1 MTQKRDFYE
10 VLGIDR
16 NADMTAIKRAYR
28 KLAKKYHP
36 DINKDDPKADEKF
49 KEVTEAY
56 EVLSDEEKRKLYDQF
71 GMAAFEENRSGGAYR
86 NTGAYQSAS
95 DTGEGYRF
103 YHSEGNNIDDLLKNF
118 FGDEFETGH
127 HRGFGYG
134 FDGAENSGFEDF
146 VFHRRS
152 YEGRDVSAKIQI
164 GFDEAVFGCD
174 KVISYQDENGN
185 MQSLQV
191 HIPAGID
198 NGKKIRLKGK
208 GTNGK
213 NGGGSGDLYL
223 EVEVGNKEGYERKG
237 QDVYSTIQI
246 PYTTAVFGGEVIVPT
261 LYGQVSCRIKEGTQ
275 SGTKIRLRGKGIPY
289 MGHPSNKGDQYVV
302 VEIQVPRSLND
313 RAKQKLREYQQ
324 AV

>member
-1 MTQKRDFYE
+1 MAQKRDFYE
-10 VLGIDR
+10 VLGVDR
-16 NADMTAIKRAYR
+16 NADMTAIKSAYR

-49 KEVTEAY
+49 KEITEAY
-56 EVLSDEEKRKLYDQF
+56 EVLSDEEKRKLYDQS
-71 GMAAFEENRSGGAYR
+71 GMVD
-86 NTGAYQSAS
+86 S
-95 DTGEGYRF
+95 DSFHFQG
-103 YHSEGNNIDDLLKNF
+103 SDIDDLLKNF

-127 HRGFGYG
+127 QGGFGYG
-134 FDGAENSGFEDF
+134 FGGAENRGFGDF
-146 VFHRRS
+146 SFHRRP
-152 YEGRDVSAKIQI
+152 YEGRDVSARIQI

-174 KVISYQDENGN
+174 KMITYQDENGKI
-185 MQSLQV
+185 QSLQV

-223 EVEVGNKEGYERKG
+223 EVQVGNKEGYERKG

-289 MGHPSNKGDQYVV
+289 MEHPSNKGDQYVT
-302 VEIQVPRSLND
+302 VEILVPRSLNHT
-313 RAKQKLREYQQ
+313 AKQKLREYQQ

>member
-1 MTQKRDFYE
+1 MAQKRDFYE
-10 VLGIDR
+10 VLGVDR
-16 NADMTAIKRAYR
+16 NADMTAIKSAYR

-49 KEVTEAY
+49 KEITEAY
-56 EVLSDEEKRKLYDQF
+56 EVLSDEEKRKLYDQS
-71 GMAAFEENRSGGAYR
+71 GMAD
-86 NTGAYQSAS
+86 S
-95 DTGEGYRF
+95 DSFHFQG
-103 YHSEGNNIDDLLKNF
+103 SDIDDLLKNF

-127 HRGFGYG
+127 QGGFGYG
-134 FDGAENSGFEDF
+134 FGGTENRGFDDF
-146 VFHRRS
+146 SFHRRP
-152 YEGRDVSAKIQI
+152 YEGRDVSARIQI

-174 KVISYQDENGN
+174 KMITYQDENGKI
-185 MQSLQV
+185 QSLQV

-223 EVEVGNKEGYERKG
+223 EVQVGNKEGYERKG

-289 MGHPSNKGDQYVV
+289 MEHPSNKGDQYVT
-302 VEIQVPRSLND
+302 VEILVPRSLNHT
-313 RAKQKLREYQQ
+313 AKQKLREYQQ